1 MESKNVKKLTAI
13 AVFFV
18 VALIGRYIGL
28 QMECERVVDLNYILK
43 NWTEGV
49 GPCVGALVAVLL
61 LGRKF
66 YCSVAGSSVVKSV
79 ISVLIP
85 FVVCFFL
92 YEELSYVLLVFI
104 FYSFLEEV
112 GWRGYLQGELM
123 DKKPLVQALIIG
135 TMWFLWHIN
144 ISLSVGS
151 LIFWAVLVFGAWGIG
166 RIANDTHSLVL
177 CACFHTLYNFS
188 THGFFAF
195 TPGVICAYVLI
206 VISWFV
212 IWYTPWS
219 KVFSKK

>member
-1 MESKNVKKLTAI
+1 MESKTVKKLTAI

-18 VALIGRYIGL
+18 VALVGRYIGL

-49 GPCVGALVAVLL
+49 GPCVGALVAVFL

-166 RIANDTHSLVL
+166 RIANDTHSLIL
-177 CACFHTLYNFS
+177 CACFHTLFNFS
-188 THGFFAF
+188 THGFFSF
-195 TPGVICAYVLI
+195 TPLVICVYLLV

-219 KVFSKK
+219 KVFNRK

>member
-49 GPCVGALVAVLL
+49 GPCVGALVAVFL

-123 DKKPLVQALIIG
+123 DEKPLVQALVIG